1 MGGKRLSIAVP
12 ILSTV
17 AIVVLLVCNRSNSGQ
32 AQAQHRDNDLT
43 GSAYNP
49 YPPGIL
55 PSDLS
60 SEIAR
65 VLREVDV
72 IEGQAL
78 ARWHALPPPTLTG
91 QPPILQNTGTEAIE
105 TLGELM
111 LYDKNISPY
120 RNEACASCHMPYAGL
135 SGPIPSVNLT
145 MIAYPGTAHFRTA
158 KRTAQRHPYAP
169 FFPVL
174 QYNQEQGLFFGG
186 NFWDSRATG
195 YKLRVPDAEQAQGPP
210 VDRLEMGFPD
220 TACVSF
226 RLSAAV
232 YRPLFEEVWGKGSF
246 DIKFPD
252 KTEKICETPGG
263 AAVFKGSTTPVPL
276 SPEDRTRANEVYDHW
291 AQSVDSFEQSVQVSA
306 FSSKFDAFLAG
317 KYTMT
322 SDEMAGY
329 KLFDGKG
336 NCNSCHLDGRGT
348 NLKPGQADTSST
360 AQVNPLFTCFGS
372 ANEGLPLNPRVAFYY
387 ETKPDP
393 YGFIPNPYGF
403 GYRDLGLGTFLRSG
417 FASGPSPNKSWR
429 QYAPTVDGQMQVSS
443 PRDVALTPPQ
453 CPTTEA
459 PGPYFQKEF
468 FHNGYL
474 KSLKQIVHFY
484 NTRDKYAYNV
494 TSGHCPAGT
503 TEKVNCWPVPEVP
516 DNIDMTSGNLGLTD
530 KEENQ
535 IVAFLETLSDGFTRP
550 YPNSDTFTGVCMTGG
565 SAATQGNELL
575 IPTPP
580 LPPCASAICGVA
592 PVPGPKPMSDSLPAQ
607 ESPTIPNFARARI
620 IRGPMIGLAKEHLT
634 VIRWTTKNPGGSPV
648 HYGVV
653 HYGTDPRELSQTA
666 RSPIRLNPGHS
677 YTVFRVRMDGLKPE
691 TTYYYTVDS
700 MEANG
705 SDDGVKSSVKYF
717 TTP

>member
-1 MGGKRLSIAVP
+1 MRYNRLSIAV
-12 ILSTV
+12 LSLSAA
-17 AIVVLLVCNRSNSGQ
+17 AIALLLVCSRPASVRAESGRKDQ
-32 AQAQHRDNDLT
+32 PAP
-43 GSAYNP
+43 AYNP

-55 PSDLS
+55 PSNLN
-60 SEIAR
+60 SELAR
-65 VLREVDV
+65 VLRETDV
-72 IEGQAL
+72 IESRAI
-78 ARWHALPPPTLTG
+78 ARWHALPPPILAG
-91 QPPILQNTGTEAIE
+91 QPPILQNSGTEAVE

-111 LYDKNISPY
+111 LFDKKISPN
-120 RNEACASCHMPYAGL
+120 RNEACASCHMPYSGF

-145 MIAYPGTAHFRTA
+145 MIAYPGTVRFRA
-158 KRTAQRHPYAP
+158 SKRTAQRHPYAP

-174 QYNQEQGLFFGG
+174 QYNQAQGLFFGG

-210 VDRLEMGFPD
+210 VDHLEMGFPD
-220 TACVSF
+220 TACIAF
-226 RLSAAV
+226 RLSGAV
-232 YRPLFEEVWGKGSF
+232 YRPLFEEVWGEGSF
-246 DIKFPD
+246 DIKFPRR
-252 KTEKICETPGG
+252 TENICDTPGG
-263 AAVFKGSTTPVPL
+263 AAVFKGSATPIPL
-276 SPEDRTRANEVYDHW
+276 SPGDRTRANTIYDRW
-291 AQSVDSFEQSVQVSA
+291 AQSIDSYEQSVQVSA

-317 KYTMT
+317 KYKLTA
-322 SDEMAGY
+322 DEMAGY

-348 NLKPGQADTSST
+348 TLKPGQTDTSAT

-372 ANEGLPLNPRVAFYY
+372 ANEGIPLNPRVAFYY
-387 ETKPDP
+387 ETKPDA
-393 YGFIPNPYGF
+393 YGFVPNPYGF

-417 FASGPSPNKSWR
+417 FGSGPNPNRSWR
-429 QYAPTVDGQMQVSS
+429 QYASTVDGQMQV
-443 PRDVALTPPQ
+443 PILRDVALTPAQ

-474 KSLKQIVHFY
+474 KSLKQVVHFY
-484 NTRDKYAYNV
+484 NTRDKYAYPV

-503 TEKVNCWPVPEVP
+503 IEKVTCWPMPEVAN
-516 DNIDMTSGNLGLTD
+516 NIDMTSGNLGLTD
-530 KEENQ
+530 KEEDQ

-550 YPNSDTFTGVCMTGG
+550 YPNSDTFTGACMRGG

-592 PVPGPKPMSDSLPAQ
+592 PVPGPKQISDNPRTK
-607 ESPTIPNFARARI
+607 ESPTALEAARVRI
-620 IRGPMIGLAKEHLT
+620 IQDPVIEVTRENLT
-634 VIRWTTKNPGGSPV
+634 VVRWATDNPGGSPL

-653 HYGTDPRELSQTA
+653 HYGTTPADLDQKA
-666 RSPIRLNPGHS
+666 KSPIRLNPDHP
-677 YTVFRVRMDGLKPE
+677 YTVFRVRMNGLKPE

-700 MEANG
+700 MAAVGN
-705 SDDGVKSSVKYF
+705 DDGVKGDVGHF